1 VLGTATSREVDQL
14 RPNRGVQGVIA
25 ATLVQFQ
32 LASDDPALRLAA
44 LDAIE
49 DDPEERHLAL
59 LEDLVTTETDADVL
73 AGPSFSCPRSSSRF
87 PTTMPR
93 VWRPSAALQAMSA

>member
-1 VLGTATSREVDQL
+1 
-14 RPNRGVQGVIA
+14 VQGVIA

-32 LASDDPALRLAA
+32 LSSDDPAVRLAA

-59 LEDLVTTETDADVL
+59 LEEFMRT
-73 AGPSFSCPRSSSRF
+73 R
-87 PTTMPR
+87 PT
-93 VWRPSAALQAMSA
+93 